1 MILIVSAGKE
11 ISRMTGKIVVG
22 VVILLALVAGISMAA
37 DTAKEMA
44 AVAAAEKWVALVDA
58 GNYGESWKEA
68 AQYFKSTVAM
78 ETWEQ
83 MLRPIRKPLGKVIAR
98 KVMTRTYKT
107 TLPGAPDG
115 EYVVIEFATSF
126 QNKQSAVETVTP
138 MLEKDGKWRVA
149 GYLIK

>member
-1 MILIVSAGKE
+1 MILIASAGKE
-11 ISRMTGKIVVG
+11 KGSMTSKIVIG
-22 VVILLALVAGISMAA
+22 VVIVLALVAGVSMAA
-37 DTAKEMA
+37 DSAKETA

-58 GNYGESWKEA
+58 GNYGDSWTEA
-68 AQYFKSTVAM
+68 ARYFKSTVAM

-83 MLRPIRKPLGKVIAR
+83 MLRPIRKPLGKVISR
-98 KVMTRTYKT
+98 KVMTRAYKT

-126 QNKQSAVETVTP
+126 QNKQSAVETMTP